1 MDNFTEVTSENLKL
15 VRGGKGLT
23 QTAIATL
30 LGIPLTAVSH
40 IEHGKRALSSSEKK
54 LLDLYFFGVMPE
66 GLVRAATDT
75 RASLDLTEDEW
86 RIIQILA
93 ARAGQTAEDWI
104 RQRIQDYLAYLE
116 GCAVRDGVVEAKNV
130 EPFPQDEDPTK
141 KDSADGKPN
150 AATTPPPKTDEE
162 KDAG

>member
-1 MDNFTEVTSENLKL
+1 MNEHTETTAENLRFL
-15 VRGGKGLT
+15 RGAKGLN
-23 QTAIATL
+23 QADVGELI
-30 LGIPLTAVSH
+30 GIDGNHVSN
-40 IEHGKRALSSSEKK
+40 IETGRRALAPSEKK

-104 RQRIQDYLAYLE
+104 RQRIQDYLGYLE
-116 GCAVRDGVVEAKNV
+116 ATQPPAENI
-130 EPFPQDEDPTK
+130 EPFPKAAEDPGTFK
-141 KDSADGKPN
+141 KSPPADGKPN
-150 AATTPPPKTDEE
+150 ADTTPPPPTDEE
-162 KDAG
+162 KGTG